1 MGHCRARDV
10 GRHRPL
16 RSQRSWPLLRCF
28 TVSLLH
34 RFTWALATI
43 ISHAPPSCPSCSD
56 ERHELLLEESLEE
69 HEALKMDEK
78 KTSSPNLRLSMPGCT
93 SWMGTCPSAKSRTMR
108 SRFVNGAW
116 WKKSSTTDTDDF
128 PFLRQATAAR
138 RGIPRKRC
146 RPTPPCLTRLPSC
159 LLPFSPGRGR
169 ARSAP
174 AA

>member
-69 HEALKMDEK
+69 HEALKIFFPSARTATLYTTTPSYNLGPRPDCTGAIAGTSAAALQALKMDEK
-78 KTSSPNLRLSMPGCT
+78 KNIFP
-93 SWMGTCPSAKSRTMR
+93 KSEA
-108 SRFVNGAW
+108 VDAW
-116 WKKSSTTDTDDF
+116 VHQLDGD
-128 PFLRQATAAR
+128 
-138 RGIPRKRC
+138 
-146 RPTPPCLTRLPSC
+146 LPI
-159 LLPFSPGRGR
+159 R
-169 ARSAP
+169 
-174 AA
+174 